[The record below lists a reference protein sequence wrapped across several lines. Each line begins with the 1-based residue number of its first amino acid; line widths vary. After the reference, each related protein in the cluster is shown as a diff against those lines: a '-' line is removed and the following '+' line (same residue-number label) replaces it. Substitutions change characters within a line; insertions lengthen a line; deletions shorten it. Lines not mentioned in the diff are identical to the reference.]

1 MKSTKTKKVKKINE
15 KTVIAALDIGKN
27 GDVMGDVAM

>member
-27 GDVMGDVAM
+27 VMGDVVS